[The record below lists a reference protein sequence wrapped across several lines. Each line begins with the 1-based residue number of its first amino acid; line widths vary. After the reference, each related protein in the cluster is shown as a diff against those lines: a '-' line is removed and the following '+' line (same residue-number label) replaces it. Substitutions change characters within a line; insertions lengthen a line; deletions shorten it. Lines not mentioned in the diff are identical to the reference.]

1 MREANAVFILQTIEP
16 PTVSFVN
23 FHEETKLYTVM
34 MIDPGK
40 KLDIV
45 GGRECTKRVVTI
57 YHVGYYNSQSASS
70 QNIRRVVDI
79 QASTNIIFTRCPR

>member
-1 MREANAVFILQTIEP
+1 MCETNVLFILQTIKP

-40 KLDIV
+40 
-45 GGRECTKRVVTI
+45 
-57 YHVGYYNSQSASS
+57 
-70 QNIRRVVDI
+70 
-79 QASTNIIFTRCPR
+79 